1 MILIEK
7 LTRVFGRGTPN
18 EVRALREVSLGI
30 DAGEFVVVI
39 GTNGSGK
46 STLLNGIAGGFQP
59 DSGRI
64 SLNGIDVTRM
74 TGHQRAR
81 HIGRVFQNP
90 FSGTAP
96 TMTIAENLRLA
107 SLRGIPKRL
116 SIGLDN
122 REMARL
128 RERTAEL
135 GMGLEN
141 RLETPIGLLSGGQRQ
156 ALTLLMATLRQPD
169 ILLLDEHTAA
179 LDPRSAEQVMLLTER
194 MVREH
199 RLTTLMVTHD
209 MQEAVGHGSRLLMMH
224 EGTVELDL
232 SGDEKKRL
240 TPAILMETFAELR
253 TMRSNGDRT

>member
-7 LTRVFGRGTPN
+7 LTKIFGRGTPN

-46 STLLNGIAGGFQP
+46 STLLNAIAGGFPP

-64 SLNGIDVTRM
+64 SLNGRDVTRM
-74 TGHQRAR
+74 TDHQRAR

-122 REMARL
+122 GEMARL
-128 RERTAEL
+128 KERSAEL
-135 GMGLEN
+135 GMGLET
-141 RLETPIGLLSGGQRQ
+141 RLETPIGLLSGGERQ
-156 ALTLLMATLRQPD
+156 ALTLLMATLRRPD

-179 LDPRSAEQVMLLTER
+179 LDPRSAEQVMRLTER
-194 MVREH
+194 IVREH
-199 RLTTLMVTHD
+199 HLTTLMVTHD
-209 MQEAVGHGSRLLMMH
+209 MEEAVHHGSRLLMMH
-224 EGTVELDL
+224 EGTVALDL
-232 SGDEKKRL
+232 RAEAKAGL
-240 TPAILMETFAELR
+240 TPAILLGKFAELR
-253 TMRSNGDRT
+253 IMAR